1 MTSECTE
8 LVLMSEKHDAINAP
22 VKEHGDQT
30 VDAARRR
37 EGLGHHL
44 LLHLVGKGV
53 TRSPSWGLAYTN
65 LAGDIVLTGLAPVNA
80 SRVELGSASWMT
92 LSLANTSWF
101 LAYFGETKGG

>member
-30 VDAARRR
+30 VDAARRG

-44 LLHLVGKGV
+44 LLHLVGKGGHSLSILGV
-53 TRSPSWGLAYTN
+53 GTHQLSRRHCPN
-65 LAGDIVLTGLAPVNA
+65 RAG
-80 SRVELGSASWMT
+80 SCKREQS
-92 LSLANTSWF
+92 
-101 LAYFGETKGG
+101 